1 MKGFSFRQPWG
12 WAITDVT
19 PAAIAK
25 RIENRVWRHLKSG
38 KPPIP
43 LHTDFAIHVSA
54 SKPGEWD
61 VDGVMSALD
70 VDYLPPEA
78 VLASAFIGTAQIAMV
93 LRCKE
98 EQRNLSKTSFALLLE
113 KGGPW
118 EIDPQDQ
125 EKFLY
130 DLKLPL
136 STEQRHEQ
144 LRRWWIGPHAF
155 VLDSVKKLREPILGV
170 KGALSFWDVQ
180 PAHVAQIQEQ
190 L

>member
-1 MKGFSFRQPWG
+1 MKALSFRQPWG
-12 WAITDVT
+12 WAITDVE
-19 PAAIAK
+19 PAWIAK
-25 RIENRVWRHLKSG
+25 RIENRVWRQLKNG
-38 KPPIP
+38 RLPIP
-43 LHTDFAIHVSA
+43 LNTDFAIHVSA
-54 SKPGEWD
+54 SSPRYED
-61 VDGVMSALD
+61 VDGVMSSLD
-70 VDYLPPEA
+70 IDTLPPPA

-98 EQRNLSKTSFALLLE
+98 EQRNLSKISFDLLLE

-136 STEQRHEQ
+136 STDQRHNQ
-144 LRRWWIGPHAF
+144 LRRWWLGPYAF
-155 VLDSVKKLREPILGV
+155 VLNNVKKLREPILEV
-170 KGALSFWDVQ
+170 KGALNFWDVN
-180 PAHVAQIQEQ
+180 PEHIVQIQER